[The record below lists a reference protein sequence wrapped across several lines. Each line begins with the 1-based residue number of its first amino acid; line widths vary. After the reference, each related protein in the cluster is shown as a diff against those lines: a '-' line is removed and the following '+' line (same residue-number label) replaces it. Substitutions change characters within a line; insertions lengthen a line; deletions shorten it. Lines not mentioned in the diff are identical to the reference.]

1 MMTAVIDTIGV
12 ETLDDL
18 AIGATVL
25 GTGGGGDP
33 YVGKLMAQGAIERYG
48 PVQLI
53 RLDQLPGEGLVLPV
67 AMMGAPTV
75 LVEKI
80 PNGRELE
87 IVVRAMETRLGQR
100 AIALTPIEA
109 GGLNSTIPIVAAAEL
124 GLPLLDAD
132 GMGRAFPEI
141 PMVSMHLAGISATPM
156 AVTDEK
162 GNISL
167 LETIDNSWT
176 ERLSRTATIAMGGS
190 SIIAL
195 YPMTVEQARSA
206 VIEGSMTRAIAIG
219 EALRTARGKGLDPLA
234 ELLRVTSGRL
244 LFHGKVVDVMR
255 RTTGGFAR
263 GTATIDGLGDDAGT
277 ALQLEFQNEH
287 LVALRDGR
295 PVATVP
301 DLITVLDAE
310 AHMPVTTEGIAYGQR
325 VEVVGMPCASLWRT
339 QEALELV
346 GPGYFG
352 YAFEYVPV
360 EEGRPHALPAGH

>member
-1 MMTAVIDTIGV
+1 MTAVVDRIGI

-18 AIGATVL
+18 AIGATML

-33 YVGKLMAQGAIERYG
+33 YIGKLMAQQAIERHG

-53 RLDQLPGEGLVLPV
+53 SVNQLPDEGLVLPV

-80 PNGRELE
+80 PNGHELE
-87 IVVRAMETRLGQR
+87 QVVRAVETRLGQR

-109 GGLNSTIPIVAAAEL
+109 GGLNSTIPVVAAAEL
-124 GLPLLDAD
+124 ELPLLDAD

-156 AVTDEK
+156 AIADEK
-162 GNISL
+162 GNLGL

-190 SIIAL
+190 AIIAL
-195 YPMTVEQARSA
+195 YPMTVEQARAA

-219 EALRTARGKGLDPLA
+219 QALRTARSKGLDPLA
-234 ELLRVTSGRL
+234 ELLRVSSGHL
-244 LFHGKVVDVMR
+244 LFRGKVIDVMR

-263 GTATIDGLGDDAGT
+263 GTATIDGLGDDVGAR
-277 ALQLEFQNEH
+277 LQLEFQNEH

-295 PVATVP
+295 PVASVP
-301 DLITVLDAE
+301 DLIMVLDAE

-325 VEVVGMPCASLWRT
+325 VEVVGMPCAALWRT
-339 QEALELV
+339 QEGLELV

-352 YAFEYVPV
+352 YPFEYVPV
-360 EEGRPHALPAGH
+360 EEARADALPTGH

>member
-1 MMTAVIDTIGV
+1 MIAPV
-12 ETLDDL
+12 EAITTDALDDL
-18 AIGATVL
+18 AVGATVL

-33 YVGKLMAQGAIERYG
+33 YVGALMARQAVENFG
-48 PVQLI
+48 PVRVI
-53 RLDQLPGEGLVLPV
+53 SLDALPRDGLVLPV

-87 IVVRAMETRLGQR
+87 RVVRAVETRLG
-100 AIALTPIEA
+100 APAVALMSAEV

-141 PMVSMHLAGISATPM
+141 PMCSMSLAGVSATPM
-156 AVTDEK
+156 AVSDEK
-162 GNISL
+162 GNIAL
-167 LETIDNSWT
+167 LETVDNNWT

-219 EALRTARGKGLDPLA
+219 QALRHARGRGLDPLA
-234 ELLRVTSGRL
+234 EILQLTSGYL
-244 LFHGKVVDVMR
+244 LFRGKVIDVMR

-263 GTATIDGLGDDAGT
+263 GTATFEGMGDDTGT
-277 ALQLEFQNEH
+277 RLQLEFQNEH

-295 PVATVP
+295 PIATVP

-310 AHMPVTTEGIAYGQR
+310 AHLPITTEGIAYGQR
-325 VEVVGMPCASLWRT
+325 VEVLGIPCAPLWRT
-339 QEALELV
+339 PKALELV

-352 YAFEYVPV
+352 YPFAYVPV
-360 EEGRPHALPAGH
+360 EEVTPHALPSGH